1 LHLEVP
7 LQSRRITAAILA
19 LTTAAVLNA
28 CSDDDENPLSIG
40 TDNTTVRFFNATS
53 STLALDIAEG
63 GTVGSGNGNIGFGSA
78 SACTKVNDAN
88 PELAVRPAG
97 STTDL
102 TGFIPSFSAGNTY
115 TVLVTGT
122 QTQPV
127 FTTLNDQVT
136 APSAGN
142 AAIRVVNATTNA
154 TVGTGNWDI
163 YVNPVASGTNTPA
176 ATVVGR
182 NTATQ
187 FLTVPAGQSNTIR
200 LTNAGQTAAVQNIAV
215 PSLTA
220 GAATTIV
227 VTDAATPGGTT
238 LQIFTLPPCNT

>member
-1 LHLEVP
+1 MH
-7 LQSRRITAAILA
+7 SRRFTAAILA
-19 LTTAAVLNA
+19 LATAAVLNA
-28 CSDDDENPLSIG
+28 CSDDNENPLTIG
-40 TDNTTVRFFNATS
+40 NNNTTVRFFNATS
-53 STLALDIAEG
+53 STLALDIAQG

-88 PELAVRPAG
+88 PELSVRVAG
-97 STTDL
+97 STTAL

-136 APSAGN
+136 APSTGN
-142 AAIRVVNATTNA
+142 AAVRIVNATTSA
-154 TVGTGNWDI
+154 TAGVGNWDI
-163 YVNPVASGTNTPA
+163 YVNPAASGTNTPA

-182 NTATQ
+182 NKATE

-200 LTNAGQTAAVQNIAV
+200 LTNAGQTAVLQNVSV
-215 PSLTA
+215 PSMTA
-220 GAATTIV
+220 GTVNTIV
-227 VTDAATPGGTT
+227 VTDAATPGGTS
-238 LQIFTLPPCNT
+238 LQVFTLPPCTT

>member
-7 LQSRRITAAILA
+7 LQSRRITAAILT

-28 CSDDDENPLSIG
+28 CSDDDDNPLTTG
-40 TDNTTVRFFNATS
+40 NDNTTVRFFNATS
-53 STLALDIAEG
+53 STLALDVAED
-63 GTVGSGNGNIGFGSA
+63 GTVGSGNGNIGFGAA

-88 PELAVRPAG
+88 PELTVRPAG
-97 STTDL
+97 STTAL
-102 TGFIPSFSAGNTY
+102 TGFIPSFAAGNTY
-115 TVLVTGT
+115 TVVVTGT

-136 APSAGN
+136 TPSAGN
-142 AAIRVVNATTNA
+142 AAVRVVNATTSA
-154 TVGTGNWDI
+154 TAGTGNWDI
-163 YVNPVASGTNTPA
+163 YVNPAASGTNTPA

-182 NTATQ
+182 NTATE

-200 LTNAGQTAAVQNIAV
+200 LTNAGQMAAVQNIAV

-220 GAATTIV
+220 GTVTTIV
-227 VTDAATPGGTT
+227 VTDAATPGGTS
-238 LQIFTLPPCNT
+238 LQVFTLPPCNT